1 MPTKKLS
8 IKNSNE
14 YLIKS
19 QILREEREEQ
29 FKAISILYTYRMINL
44 KETIKLR
51 DKIIDNYIRKRLDQL

>member
-8 IKNSNE
+8 IKNDNE

-44 KETIKLR
+44 KEAIKLKE
-51 DKIIDNYIRKRLDQL
+51 KITDNYIRKRLNQL